1 MQPFDLAWNLLK
13 LQRNPANP
21 VQISG
26 MPIPAGAFNAEK
38 HPKRGAQ
45 RRAEQQAFERQME
58 LDKLNELPLDFRA
71 QEPPE

>member
-1 MQPFDLAWNLLK
+1 MQPFEQAWNLLK

-26 MPIPAGAFNAEK
+26 MPIPAGTFNAEK
-38 HPKRGAQ
+38 HPKRGAL
-45 RRAEQQAFERQME
+45 RSAEQREFERRE
-58 LDKLNELPLDFRA
+58 LESLGELPLDYSA